1 MFGHLIHSLEQA
13 HWRRESRRR
22 LQPFGWGTEYLGTD
36 GTGVEPRAFLA
47 RYAAQAV
54 SESDRFFATEP
65 APWYRREGNRLLFP
79 SAIQTAF
86 PENNTVYAR
95 MFESRAR
102 DSGRRERAVIVLPQW
117 NAEPESHVNI
127 CRTLARFGVTAVRLS
142 LPYHDERKPPG
153 AERADYMV
161 CPNIGLTLEASRQAV
176 LDARR
181 LVPWLREQ
189 GYRRLG
195 ILGTSLGSAIA
206 FITLAHEPALRAGV
220 FLHVSTYFADVVRTG
235 MTTVHVWESLRA
247 HVTPEELRHYWS
259 PISPFPYVRRIA
271 GAGKQCLVVSGRY
284 DRAFLPE
291 FSAQLWVEFDRWQIP
306 CERLLL
312 PCGHYTL
319 GYFPFS
325 WLAGLRF
332 VPFLRR
338 ALS

>member
-1 MFGHLIHSLEQA
+1 MFGYFIQSVERA
-13 HWRRESRRR
+13 HWRRETRRR
-22 LQPFGWGTEYLGTD
+22 LQPFGWGIEYLGTD
-36 GTGVEPRAFLA
+36 GPGVEPRAFLA
-47 RYAAQAV
+47 EYAAQAV
-54 SESDRFFATEP
+54 ADSERFFATEP
-65 APWYRREGNRLLFP
+65 APWYRREGDRLLFP

-95 MFESRAR
+95 IFESGAPG
-102 DSGRRERAVIVLPQW
+102 SRRGERAVIVLPQW

-127 CRTLARFGVTAVRLS
+127 CRTLARFGMTAVRLS
-142 LPYHDERKPPG
+142 LPYHDERQPPG
-153 AERADYMV
+153 AERADQMV
-161 CPNIGLTLEASRQAV
+161 CPNVGLTLEASRQAV
-176 LDARR
+176 LDVRR

-235 MTTVHVWESLRA
+235 MTTAHVWESLRA
-247 HVTPEELRHYWS
+247 HVTPAELRHYWL
-259 PISPFPYVRRIA
+259 PISPFPYVRRMA
-271 GAGKQCLVVSGRY
+271 GAGKQCLLISGRY

-291 FSAQLWVEFDRWQIP
+291 FSAELWAEFERWQIP
-306 CERLLL
+306 YERLLL

-332 VPFLRR
+332 VPFLHR
-338 ALS
+338 ALA